1 MTAPPVDGS
10 AARRAAC
17 SAAAASRRTRTARSA
32 ALVAAVTLLMS
43 ACGVRVNSSL
53 RDRAAE
59 AQLGEGGALSAG
71 AGGGMLSGTG
81 TGASSGTGAGNG
93 TAVAGSASAAN
104 SGTGAANGT
113 GGGASSSSGP
123 GTAGG
128 SGGGSAST
136 KGGGTV
142 PVTLPAGGNGGA
154 TDVGVTANSILLG
167 NVSDLSGPVPGL
179 FQGAVTGTQAYIN
192 YINSQ
197 GGIYGRD
204 LKLATSDSQTS
215 CSQTESSYS
224 SLVSKVFAFVGSF
237 GLYDNCGASV
247 LSQHSNVP
255 AVQYMLSN
263 QGLAL
268 PNDFSVDPLTGGY
281 PTGMF
286 TYFKNKLGAAAVQNV
301 GTIYSNIPSAQAQ
314 ANSINAAAQSQGW
327 KFTYTRGV
335 GATET
340 NFTAD
345 IVRMQSQ
352 NVKVVFVVAATA
364 QICATLVDEANQQNW
379 HPIFVLPVAY
389 AQNFVQLAGGASAVE
404 GIYGSELYSLFTSPA
419 DASAIPEVALYQQW
433 MKRTDPNQPEDLF
446 SMYGWAETAL
456 FVQALKAAG
465 PKATQAGLMAALKSV
480 HSFDDNGMVGPA
492 DPAGKVPTHCYVLW
506 QIHSGQFQRLDT
518 PSTGFRCD
526 GQFYKG

>member
-1 MTAPPVDGS
+1 MTAPRLHGTATRRPTAATRV
-10 AARRAAC
+10 ARRRAG
-17 SAAAASRRTRTARSA
+17 RPTAVLA
-32 ALVAAVTLLMS
+32 ALTLLVS

-53 RDRAAE
+53 REQAAK

-71 AGGGMLSGTG
+71 NGGGALNSSTGDTGSASGTG
-81 TGASSGTGAGNG
+81 SAVGSG
-93 TAVAGSASAAN
+93 
-104 SGTGAANGT
+104 GT
-113 GGGASSSSGP
+113 GGGASVSAAGGGP
-123 GTAGG
+123 GTSG
-128 SGGGSAST
+128 SGTGASGTGSGSSTGSASAQ
-136 KGGGTV
+136 GGGTTAA
-142 PVTLPAGGNGGA
+142 TLPAGGNGGA

-179 FQGAVTGTQAYIN
+179 FQGAATGTQAYIN

-204 LKLATSDSQTS
+204 LKLTATDSQTS

-224 SLVSKVFAFVGSF
+224 SLVGKVFAFVGSF

-247 LSQHSNVP
+247 LSQHTNVP

-263 QGLAL
+263 QGISL
-268 PNDFSVDPLTGGY
+268 PNDFSVNPLTGGY

-286 TYFKNKLGAAAVQNV
+286 AYYKNKLGTTAVQNV
-301 GTIYSNIPSAQAQ
+301 GTIYSDIPSAQAQ
-314 ANSINAAAQSQGW
+314 ANSINAAAESQGW

-364 QICATLVDEANQQNW
+364 QICATLIDEANQQNW
-379 HPIFVLPVAY
+379 HPVFVVPVAY

-404 GIYGSELYSLFTSPA
+404 GVYGSNLYSLFFTPS
-419 DASAIPEVALYQQW
+419 DASAIPEAALYQQW
-433 MKRTDPNQPEDLF
+433 MQRTDPNQPEDLY
-446 SMYGWAETAL
+446 SMYGWAEAAL

-465 PKATQAGLMAALKSV
+465 PKATQAGLMAALRSI
-480 HSFDDNGMVGPA
+480 HNFSDNGLVAPA

-506 QIHSGQFQRLDT
+506 QIHNGQFQRLDT
-518 PSTGFRCD
+518 PSSGYRCD